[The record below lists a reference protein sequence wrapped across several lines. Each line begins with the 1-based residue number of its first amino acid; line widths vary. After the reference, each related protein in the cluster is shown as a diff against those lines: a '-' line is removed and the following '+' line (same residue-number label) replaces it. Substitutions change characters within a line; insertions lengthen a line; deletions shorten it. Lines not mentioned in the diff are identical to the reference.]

1 MNNSTSIP
9 VQNGVELIK
18 YEHVRDDLK
27 QRIRSGSIKPGGKL
41 PSIREL
47 SAQWA
52 CSKNTVI
59 RAIEELQKEH
69 LIYSIPKSGHYA
81 IVRTSKSE
89 ERSEGRIDFAAA
101 APDPG
106 IIPYE
111 EIQHGLNRAV
121 QLYGDHLFTYGDPL
135 GIPSLRKAISQHLA
149 FSQIFA
155 EPERISVVSGS
166 QQALHLLASMPFPN
180 GKSAILVEQPC
191 YSGMLKIM
199 NLLGATA
206 IGMARTESG
215 LDLDELERH
224 FRNNSI
230 KFFYT
235 VPRYHNPLGTSLS
248 RREKEAI
255 ASMAEKYDVYIVE
268 DDYLADLETDSKSD
282 PICSYDRSGRVIY
295 IRSFSKI
302 MLPGLRLGVAVLP
315 EALVPLFRLYKSSS
329 DLSTATLSQAV
340 LEIHLGSGLFQRH
353 AALMRERYGNRMQAL
368 REACSRYLNEGFRL
382 SRPAGGI
389 FARLELPGHLAAEEL
404 AAALRQ
410 KDVHVFPTM
419 VCYLPSVDSA
429 NGWRLSIIRTNE
441 QEIEDGIRIIRQTA
455 DELTS
460 PRRASKP
467 GRSAITWI

>member
-1 MNNSTSIP
+1 M
-9 VQNGVELIK
+9 K
-18 YEHVRDDLK
+18 YENVKDHLK
-27 QRIRSGSIKPGGKL
+27 QQINSGAIKQGGKL

-47 SAQWA
+47 SIQWE

-59 RAIEELQKEH
+59 RAIDELEKEH
-69 LIYSIPKSGHYA
+69 LIYSVPKSGHYV
-81 IVRTSKSE
+81 IVRSSPSE
-89 ERSEGRIDFAAA
+89 DRPEGRIDFAEA

-135 GIPSLRKAISQHLA
+135 GFLSLREAISRHLA
-149 FSQIFA
+149 VSQIFA
-155 EPERISVVSGS
+155 GPERICVVSGA

-180 GKSAILVEQPC
+180 GKSVILVEQPC
-191 YSGMLKIM
+191 YAGMLKIIG
-199 NLLGATA
+199 LLGVTA
-206 IGMARTESG
+206 IGIARTESG

-282 PICSYDRSGRVIY
+282 PICSYDNSGRVIY

-302 MLPGLRLGVAVLP
+302 MLPGLRLGAAVLP
-315 EALVPLFRLYKSSS
+315 EAFITLFRMYKSSS
-329 DLSTATLSQAV
+329 DLSTAALSQAA

-353 AALMRERYGNRMQAL
+353 AALMRERYGIRMKAL
-368 REACSRYLNEGFRL
+368 QKACSRYLNEGFRL
-382 SRPAGGI
+382 SKSAGGI
-389 FARLELPGHLAAEEL
+389 FAQLELPHHLAAEEL

-410 KDVHVFPTM
+410 KDVYVFPTM
-419 VCYLPSVDSA
+419 HYYLPSVESA
-429 NGWRLSIIRTNE
+429 NSWRLSIIRTNE
-441 QEIEDGIRIIRQTA
+441 NKIEDGIRIIRQTA
-455 DELTS
+455 DELMSQRSTNKLS
-460 PRRASKP
+460 
-467 GRSAITWI
+467 RSAITWM